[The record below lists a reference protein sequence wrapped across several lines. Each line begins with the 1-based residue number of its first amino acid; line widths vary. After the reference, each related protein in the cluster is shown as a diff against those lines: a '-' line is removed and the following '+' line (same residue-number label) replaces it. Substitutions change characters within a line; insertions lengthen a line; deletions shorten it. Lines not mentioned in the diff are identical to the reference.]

1 MLSLTDIKNKYLK
14 TTAPFC
20 IYIINNQLFTGEIDS
35 CLIDEKSIMQINV
48 DKIKARDNSSPQIVD
63 LDVIEILTN
72 TKENIEKSKQ
82 IMIR

>member
-1 MLSLTDIKNKYLK
+1 
-14 TTAPFC
+14 
-20 IYIINNQLFTGEIDS
+20 
-35 CLIDEKSIMQINV
+35 MQINV